1 MCLEPY
7 KSIIAKND
15 LEKTLPEM
23 FKYIYVFFYLVFY
36 KQKKTHFVELGK
48 QNPVI
53 TFLLDNHSIA
63 DGSKE
68 NRATWSIVSDHAS
81 QNGMM
86 IVKCLNKYFFKH
98 VRVADWILFTQCTYR
113 MMCV

>member
-1 MCLEPY
+1 
-7 KSIIAKND
+7 
-15 LEKTLPEM
+15 M